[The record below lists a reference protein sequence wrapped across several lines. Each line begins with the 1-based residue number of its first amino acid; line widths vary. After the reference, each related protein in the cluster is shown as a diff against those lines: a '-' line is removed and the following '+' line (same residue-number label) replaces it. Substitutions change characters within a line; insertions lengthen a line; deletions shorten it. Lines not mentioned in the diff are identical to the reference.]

1 MKKKLTVAAATI
13 ILALIAIVMGG
24 KVADTVTVKDV
35 VTFVLETDAGP
46 VTIKPWD
53 SGEGMNYVFLPSFAK
68 FTDLKARAKASAS
81 LNGTPIKDFNFASL
95 KTNTPYT
102 LTFRV
107 FGKKTTRKLTFL
119 KSANVATMFVDTQ
132 SGTMDAVEQKK
143 GIKENISLTVL
154 TKDGKT
160 NYLKKDTG
168 DISGRGNAT
177 WALGG
182 KRPYAVNLKK
192 PASILNMNESV
203 DWTLL
208 ANSNDFSN
216 LRNKIVYD
224 FSAKVMPCW
233 TPKCEY
239 VDLYLNG
246 VYKGLYLLTEKKG
259 VAENKINLPDDGKS
273 FLFESDLLFRLEPGV
288 QSVQT
293 SRGKLFK
300 IVFPKHCST
309 EQTEYLES
317 KLRTVENGITENKS
331 WNIPLDLDSAAR
343 RFMIDEIFMNA
354 DADSAS
360 SFYYI
365 IDEKIYAGP
374 VWDYDSSICDNTILS
389 WCKSAIY
396 PDQIFALNPDKHIKD
411 ELPRGRL
418 WYCYMYNNPIFRA
431 KVKEL
436 YKTEYRP
443 LLVELSKNLKTKAE
457 TLKTAAEMN
466 LIRQKEVALIVD
478 CEVIPYGEQVVRID
492 NFLSAR
498 IRFLDK
504 VWINNEE
511 YINIFICES
520 DEEKAPVPKYY
531 TVKPG
536 VVPADV
542 IEGEKEL
549 YVKGTAEKAN
559 LSEPITE
566 SVIYS
571 RLPHR
576 ELSEKEEL
584 IEEVKKDEGI
594 VVMPAFIVAAA
605 ALLLWEILRN
615 RRGKK

>member
-24 KVADTVTVKDV
+24 KVADTVTVEDV

-107 FGKKTTRKLTFL
+107 FGKKTNHKLTFL

-143 GIKENISLTVL
+143 GIKESISLTVL

-246 VYKGLYLLTEKKG
+246 VYNGLYLLTEKKG
-259 VAENKINLPDDGKS
+259 V
-273 FLFESDLLFRLEPGV
+273 
-288 QSVQT
+288 
-293 SRGKLFK
+293 
-300 IVFPKHCST
+300 
-309 EQTEYLES
+309 
-317 KLRTVENGITENKS
+317 
-331 WNIPLDLDSAAR
+331 
-343 RFMIDEIFMNA
+343 
-354 DADSAS
+354 
-360 SFYYI
+360 
-365 IDEKIYAGP
+365 
-374 VWDYDSSICDNTILS
+374 
-389 WCKSAIY
+389 
-396 PDQIFALNPDKHIKD
+396 
-411 ELPRGRL
+411 
-418 WYCYMYNNPIFRA
+418 
-431 KVKEL
+431 
-436 YKTEYRP
+436 
-443 LLVELSKNLKTKAE
+443 
-457 TLKTAAEMN
+457 
-466 LIRQKEVALIVD
+466 
-478 CEVIPYGEQVVRID
+478 
-492 NFLSAR
+492 
-498 IRFLDK
+498 
-504 VWINNEE
+504 
-511 YINIFICES
+511 
-520 DEEKAPVPKYY
+520 
-531 TVKPG
+531 
-536 VVPADV
+536 
-542 IEGEKEL
+542 
-549 YVKGTAEKAN
+549 
-559 LSEPITE
+559 
-566 SVIYS
+566 
-571 RLPHR
+571 
-576 ELSEKEEL
+576 
-584 IEEVKKDEGI
+584 
-594 VVMPAFIVAAA
+594 
-605 ALLLWEILRN
+605 
-615 RRGKK
+615 